1 MHDFPHDTFS
11 HCFFP
16 GQLVNGLNHFGI
28 GFPLVLQILGLGIVN
43 VMLFGNLVKTVV
55 PRVSSFQTFLQ
66 LGPRSDV
73 LIPRPMKLDSSL
85 PQPLLNVEP
94 QTLLPSPSRLSRR
107 RFPLSHCSCHSPVFF
122 SDLLVV
128 TNFPNLWRVEVFLHH
143 LFLGTGLLMGVGCLD
158 LNSFLIEG
166 SIFTPDVDGVAGS
179 TLIFLV
185 DGGSGLILGLAP
197 PGAGRSSP

>member
-1 MHDFPHDTFS
+1 LHDFPHDTFS

-16 GQLVNGLNHFGI
+16 WQLVNGLNHFGI
-28 GFPLVLQILGLGIVN
+28 GFPLVLQILDLGIVN
-43 VMLFGNLVKTVV
+43 VMLFGNPVQTVV

-107 RFPLSHCSCHSPVFF
+107 RFPLSHCSCHSPVF
-122 SDLLVV
+122 SQISLWLP
-128 TNFPNLWRVEVFLHH
+128 TFPTFGGLKFFCTTSSWGQVYLWV
-143 LFLGTGLLMGVGCLD
+143 LD
-158 LNSFLIEG
+158 VWI
-166 SIFTPDVDGVAGS
+166 
-179 TLIFLV
+179 
-185 DGGSGLILGLAP
+185 
-197 PGAGRSSP
+197 